1 MTTRNTQ
8 RAGTGGVARLTPLI
22 PDAGRAEIVRLRC
35 RAELARRA
43 ERARRADAF
52 VASVTRVFVPVALG
66 AFSALYAAA
75 FLSATLRVER
85 WLR

>member
-1 MTTRNTQ
+1 MITGITRD
-8 RAGTGGVARLTPLI
+8 AGSSELTRLTPLV
-22 PDAGRAEIVRLRC
+22 PNRARAEIVRLRC

-52 VASVTRVFVPVALG
+52 IAAVGRVVVPVALG
-66 AFSALYAAA
+66 AFSVLYAAA
-75 FLSATLRVER
+75 FFSAALRVEG